1 MRMASTTMSKNN
13 ADEWYDKITS
23 FLRDEGTLEELRKK
37 FDKCT
42 SNEERVNLIY
52 KLPIAQDVMQT
63 NPNFKEKCEE
73 VAVNLRNQGNA
84 FFQKKKYKQ
93 ALDLYTQSVLFSP
106 CPSSSS
112 PSENN
117 DNLEKP
123 PTLALA
129 FANRSAVLYHMTK
142 DELCLAD
149 IELALENGYPENLQY
164 KLYDRR
170 GKCYMQLKWGEAA
183 TEAFTK
189 AKGQIRVSDLD
200 EDKMKKIAEEIDKL
214 IVACGKIKDDQHKKV
229 MKTQAECN
237 RSHDDLPVISSRN
250 VKFPNA
256 SAAVTM
262 EESEEMGRGIY
273 AAEDIEIGDVLVVE
287 KAYMSVSMP
296 GCSILNCHNC
306 CERLFSPFPCRN
318 CAEVGYC
325 SRQCEMESWKNYHC
339 VECEHLG
346 GIQAAQLGLG
356 HLSFR
361 MVLKAGF
368 EYLKAYKDTADAVG
382 DSFGSGFNRDGV
394 YDSNDY
400 NTVYN
405 LVNHCEKRTTTD
417 LLKRTINA
425 VFLVKCLENSSFVP
439 STEKRHEDLMYV
451 GGHILRHIQMLP
463 CNAHEVSELKL
474 KKTMIAESVG
484 EEIGSAIYAML
495 SLFNHSC
502 DPDVVRHSYGDVC
515 VVRAIKKISK
525 GREILDNYGTVYAVS
540 AKSDRQKK
548 LSQYQF
554 VCNCLPCQNVWP
566 LYFNIPNEVPIFKC
580 EKCSSALSPVNNTTK
595 TAKCTACKYTQK
607 LAKTILTLECS
618 DKVFRTVLEKFLSGN
633 QGPEHTLHV
642 LNKHLQFLQQN
653 ICLPW
658 QDFNNCQEAIKQ
670 CYAMQANCHVIE

>member
-1 MRMASTTMSKNN
+1 MASTSQNKNN
-13 ADEWYDKITS
+13 ADEWYDKIADS
-23 FLRDEGTLEELRKK
+23 LRDEGNLEELRKK

-42 SNEERVNLIY
+42 SNEERVSLIY
-52 KLPIAQDVMQT
+52 KLPIAQDVIQA
-63 NPNFKEKCEE
+63 NPNFREKCDE
-73 VAVNLRNQGNA
+73 VAVSLRNQGNA

-106 CPSSSS
+106 WRSSNSN
-112 PSENN
+112 E
-117 DNLEKP
+117 DNGNIDKT

-129 FANRSAVLYHMTK
+129 FANRSAVLFHMAK

-164 KLYDRR
+164 KLYDRK
-170 GKCYMQLKWGEAA
+170 GKCYMQLKWGE
-183 TEAFTK
+183 EAIKAFEK
-189 AKGQIRVSDLD
+189 AKNQIKISDLD
-200 EDKMKKIAEEIDKL
+200 EDKVKKITEELDKL
-214 IVACGKIKDDQHKKV
+214 IVACDKMKDDQHKKV

-237 RSHDDLPVISSRN
+237 KCHSALPVITQRSK
-250 VKFPNA
+250 KFPNA
-256 SAAVTM
+256 SIAVTM
-262 EESEEMGRGIY
+262 EESEETGRGIY
-273 AAEDIEIGDVLVVE
+273 ATDDINIGDVLVVE
-287 KAYMSVSMP
+287 KAYMSVTLP
-296 GCSILNCHNC
+296 GFSVSNCHNC
-306 CERLFSPFPCRN
+306 CEKLFCPFPCRN
-318 CAEVGYC
+318 CAGVGYC
-325 SRQCEMESWKNYHC
+325 SRQCERESWDTYHY

-346 GIQAAQLGLG
+346 DIQAAQLGLG

-368 EYLKAYKDTADAVG
+368 EYLKEYKNIADGVG
-382 DSFGSGFNRDGV
+382 DSFGSGFNKDGV

-417 LLKRTINA
+417 LLKRTINT
-425 VFLVKCLENSSFVP
+425 VFLVKCIENSSFVP
-439 STEKRHEDLMYV
+439 STERRQEDLMYI

-474 KKTMIAESVG
+474 RRTMVAESLG

-502 DPDVVRHSYGDVC
+502 DPDVVRHSYGDTC

-525 GREILDNYGTVYAVS
+525 GQEILDNYGAVYAVS
-540 AKSDRQKK
+540 TKSDRQKK

-566 LYFNIPNEVPIFKC
+566 MYFNIPSETPTYKC
-580 EKCSSALSPVNNTTK
+580 EKCNGALSTVNTTTK
-595 TAKCTACKYTQK
+595 TAKCTICKYTQK

-618 DKVFRTVLEKFLSGN
+618 DKVFRAVLEKFLSGN

-653 ICLPW
+653 LCLPW